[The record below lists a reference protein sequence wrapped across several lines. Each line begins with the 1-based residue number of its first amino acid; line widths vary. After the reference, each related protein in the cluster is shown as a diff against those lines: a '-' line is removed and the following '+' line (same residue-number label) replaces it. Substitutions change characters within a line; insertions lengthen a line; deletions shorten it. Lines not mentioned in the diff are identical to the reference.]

1 MNDIVR
7 PKPVVL
13 IVLDGYGIGPRS
25 NSNAIYLAKKP
36 NINKW
41 IENYPVFSLQAS
53 GEAVGLSWGEVGNSE
68 VGHLAIG
75 SGQIIYQTLPR
86 ISRSIL
92 DGSFYQNETFL
103 KVTAEVNKNN
113 SALHVMGLL
122 SDGGVHSYNEH
133 AYALLEM
140 AQQQKVKKVYF
151 HLFLDGRDVGYNSA
165 IDYIE
170 SLQETINRLGIGEIA
185 SLAGRFWAMD
195 RDNNWD
201 RIEAS
206 YKAIV
211 AGSSKQTFDDPLRA
225 VQSYYGQN
233 IFDEQIPP
241 TVITKDNQPVGQVK
255 NNDAVIFFNFRADRA
270 RQLTKAFVLPVFDKF
285 NRGEYLSDLDF
296 VTMTEYEKDLP
307 VLIAFPPKM
316 IQACLAKVISDAG
329 LKQLHIAETEKYA
342 HVTFFFNG
350 GNEQVFPGED
360 RQIIP
365 SQRVASYDEKPEMS
379 AYQINSKII
388 SEIEKNSYDFIVAN
402 YANADMVGHT
412 GNLKATI
419 KAVEILD
426 ELLGEVV
433 NAVLNKNGVVVITAD
448 HGNAERKFNEH
459 TGVIMKEH
467 TTSAVPC
474 LVIGNDY
481 FGKVARGFS
490 GGDLS
495 QMTAS
500 GVLADVAPT
509 ILKIMGIKK
518 PDEMTGRSLI

>member
-1 MNDIVR
+1 MNDVVR

-53 GEAVGLSWGEVGNSE
+53 GEAVGLNWGEVGNSE

-92 DGSFYQNETFL
+92 DGSFYKNEALL
-103 KVTAEVNKNN
+103 KAITEVNKNN
-113 SALHVMGLL
+113 SSLHIMGLL

-133 AYALLEM
+133 AYALLEL
-140 AQQQKVKKVYF
+140 AQQQNVKNVF
-151 HLFLDGRDVGYNSA
+151 IHLFLDGRDVVYNSA
-165 IDYIE
+165 VEYIE
-170 SLQETINRLGIGEIA
+170 SLQETIQRLGVGQIA
-185 SLAGRFWAMD
+185 SLSGRFWGMD

-206 YKAIV
+206 YNAIV
-211 AGSSKQTFDDPLRA
+211 HGVSKQTFDDPIRA

-241 TVITKDNQPVGQVK
+241 TVITKDNQPIARVK
-255 NNDAVIFFNFRADRA
+255 SNDAVIFFNFRADRA

-285 NRGEYLSDLDF
+285 NRGEYLADLDF

-307 VLIAFPPKM
+307 VITVYPP
-316 IQACLAKVISDAG
+316 QVVQSCLSKVISDAG

-350 GNEQVFPGED
+350 GNEQVYPGED

-365 SQRVASYDEKPEMS
+365 SQRVTSYDEKPEMS
-379 AYQINSKII
+379 APLINANII
-388 SEIEKNSYDFIVAN
+388 SEIEKNNYDFIVAN

-419 KAVEILD
+419 KSVEILD
-426 ELLGEVV
+426 ELLGEIV
-433 NAVLNKNGVVVITAD
+433 NVTLNKNGVVIITAD

-467 TTSAVPC
+467 TTSPVPC
-474 LVIGNDY
+474 LIIGNEY
-481 FGKVARGFS
+481 HGKVARGVTS
-490 GGDLS
+490 SDLS
-495 QMTAS
+495 QLTPS

-518 PDEMTGRSLI
+518 PEEMTGRSLI